1 MRIAIGKKDPA
12 TGRYVFPV
20 FIPFLTPITLE
31 MEKVDNAKNDRAPSM
46 QLLCGGEKCGA
57 LWKRQAKGA
66 SGESFLSGSIESPV
80 FPGGRLDIA
89 IFHSKDQGDCLD
101 MTWRPRENTGEQRAE
116 SRPAASESTASTA
129 GADDD
134 DIPF

>member
-31 MEKVDNAKNDRAPSM
+31 MEKVDNANNDRAPSM

-66 SGESFLSGSIESPV
+66 GGESFLSGSIESPV

-89 IFHSKDQGDCLD
+89 VFHSKDHGGALD
-101 MTWRPRENTGEQRAE
+101 MTWRPGDKA
-116 SRPAASESTASTA
+116 PAQGSESSGQKASSDGLNA
-129 GADDD
+129 PSDD

>member
-1 MRIAIGKKDPA
+1 MRIAIGKKDPE

-20 FIPFLTPITLE
+20 FIPFLIPITLE
-31 MEKVDNAKNDRAPSM
+31 MEKVEPSNNDRAPAM
-46 QLLCGGEKCGA
+46 QLLCAGEKCGA

-66 SGESFLSGSIESPV
+66 SSESFLSGSIESPV

-89 IFHSKDQGDCLD
+89 VFYSKDHAGALD
-101 MTWRPRENTGEQRAE
+101 MTWRPRETSGSQPAD
-116 SRPAASESTASTA
+116 SRPTSNPAPVA
-129 GADDD
+129 ADDD